1 MTAEIKTME
10 AISLKRQKTVVYLAR
25 GGVIAALY
33 VAMTVLLQ
41 PLGFGPIQCRLSEV
55 LTILPVYTHAAIPG
69 LTVGCFLSNL
79 IGLSTGANPAGGWD
93 LILGTAATGIA
104 AWMTYILRNV
114 RWCNL
119 PIVATLP
126 PIVLN
131 ALIVGAELYVV
142 YGGFPLITHMALVA
156 LGQLVAC
163 TVGGLLMAV
172 TMEKSR
178 LAHRL

>member
-1 MTAEIKTME
+1 ME
-10 AISLKRQKTVVYLAR
+10 AISLKRQKTVVYLAH

-55 LTILPVYTHAAIPG
+55 LTILPVYMPAAIPG

-93 LILGTAATGIA
+93 LLLGTAATGIS
-104 AWMTYILRNV
+104 AWLTYILRNV
-114 RWCNL
+114 RWRNL
-119 PIVATLP
+119 PILATLP
-126 PIVLN
+126 PVILN

-142 YGGFPLITHMALVA
+142 YGGFPLITHMTLVA

-163 TVGGLLMAV
+163 MAGGSLVAV
-172 TMEKSR
+172 TIEKSG